1 MEIQIV
7 KVITEIRHRRN
18 GFHFEVINFTVGI
31 YIKEKVR
38 IGIETSHVPFYHETV
53 VFLPEDFAH

>member
-18 GFHFEVINFTVGI
+18 GFHFEVIDCAISIQIEEN
-31 YIKEKVR
+31 VR
-38 IGIETSHVPFYHETV
+38 IGIETSHVPFYHEIV